1 MALDPLGNAGSAVKP
16 IFMTAALAVAVGCQP
31 NRVVVT
37 PVATSVQRPANVAV
51 YVAVTQGDTPVPDLT
66 SAGFEIFENGERLDP
81 TKSHQV
87 LLDPTVAAVHR
98 TVLLVDISDKRGA
111 HAVARGAAGFVKA
124 IRKRQTVSVFS
135 FDGGPK
141 LKFIGEYPQAIEPDG
156 PKHLK
161 KLTQT
166 VSQDASRNLNGAVI
180 EGLTQLD
187 QRLGGEKK
195 PVRVGSL
202 VVFTRG
208 GDLAG
213 RVADEVVAAKL
224 ESSQHRVYAIGFES
238 EDSRFK
244 LKQVGRAGVIR
255 PTSPEMSGVGFV
267 NAAEMV
273 DRAYSQH
280 YLLAY
285 CSPARGGVR
294 ELRVEVSLWDAKGKE
309 RRGKFETA
317 FDSTGFIGGCNPQTP
332 PRFIV
337 TLKPGKSG
345 VVAGIAPEPPPNSD
359 DSKEAGESEE
369 SEETE
374 GSATKTDASGGKPS
388 KTPPK
393 KATKPKRPTKAR
405 RPAKPATSKDPPAP
419 KPPQGSDW
427 EP

>member
-1 MALDPLGNAGSAVKP
+1 MVMA
-16 IFMTAALAVAVGCQP
+16 AALVAAMGCQA
-31 NRVVVT
+31 NRVAVT

-51 YVAVTQGDTPVPDLT
+51 YVAVTQGDAPVPDLT
-66 SAGFEIFENGERLDP
+66 SASFEIYEDGERLDP
-81 TKSHQV
+81 TKTHQV
-87 LLDPTVAAVHR
+87 LLDPTVAAIHR
-98 TVLLVDISDKRGA
+98 TVLLIDISDKRGA
-111 HAVARGAAGFVKA
+111 DAVARGAAGFVKA
-124 IRKRQTVSVFS
+124 VRRRQTVTVYS

-141 LKFIGEYPQAIEPDG
+141 LNFIGEYPQATEPDG

-166 VSQDASRNLNGAVI
+166 VSEDASRNLNGAVV

-208 GDLAG
+208 GDLAR
-213 RVADEVVAAKL
+213 RVTDEVLAGKL
-224 ESSQHRVYAIGFES
+224 DDSQHRVYAIGFES

-267 NAAEMV
+267 NAAELI

-332 PRFIV
+332 PRFVV

-345 VVAGIAPEPPPNSD
+345 VVAGIAPEPPPESE
-359 DSKEAGESEE
+359 DSAQTEESEE
-369 SEETE
+369 SEEAE
-374 GSATKTDASGGKPS
+374 GSATKTDESGGKPS
-388 KTPPK
+388 KAPPK
-393 KATKPKRPTKAR
+393 KATKPKRPTKAAKPS
-405 RPAKPATSKDPPAP
+405 RPAKPTAPKDPPAP
-419 KPPQGSDW
+419 KPPPQGSDW